1 MITLDTN
8 NFGGGSV
15 TLKDYQSGSLC
26 ILNGK
31 ITVDPTQSA
40 YLAASRLELDLPA
53 DFAMARSALSTAI
66 LVSNAPVY
74 RYGTVLKCWIE
85 NNKLCIEKLT
95 EWDAFG
101 NYDIHIQSAFVTRG
115 YRGAFSETI
124 TKSLTI
130 LNDPAMFQENE
141 YKYVETS
148 YYVFFVSTFIV
159 FPSYNTNGQGPFTLQ
174 LSGFA
179 TDVLVEIPLI
189 VQGTVTNPGQK
200 GSMLTTGTFENGNL
214 TFSFP
219 AGANDMG
226 GEYSF
231 FNFFAV
237 RG

>member
-1 MITLDTN
+1 MITVNTN

-15 TLKDYQSGSLC
+15 TLKDYQSSGLC

-53 DFAMARSALSTAI
+53 DFAMVRSALSTAI

-95 EWDAFG
+95 AWDAYG
-101 NYDIHIQSAFVTRG
+101 NFDIYINSAFVTRG
-115 YRGAFSETI
+115 YRGAFSGTA

-130 LNDPAMFQENE
+130 LNTDVFHFSQ
-141 YKYVETS
+141 YRYVEKDDF
-148 YYVFFVSTFIV
+148 VFFVSTFIV

-179 TDVLVEIPLI
+179 SDVLVEIPLI

-214 TFSFP
+214 TFSYP
-219 AGANDMG
+219 SGATDMG

>member
-15 TLKDYQSGSLC
+15 TLKDYQSDSLC
-26 ILNGK
+26 VLNGK
-31 ITVDPTQSA
+31 ITVDPTHSA
-40 YLAASRLELDLPA
+40 YLTAPRLELDLPA
-53 DFAMARSALSTAI
+53 DFAMVRSALSTAI
-66 LVSNAPVY
+66 LVSNASVY

-95 EWDAFG
+95 AWDTFG

-115 YRGAFSETI
+115 HRGGFSETA

-130 LNDPAMFQENE
+130 LNDPAVFRFNE
-141 YKYVETS
+141 YKYVETLH
-148 YYVFFVSTFIV
+148 YVFFVSTFIV
-159 FPSYNTNGQGPFTLQ
+159 FPSFNTNGQGPFTLQ

-179 TDVLVEIPLI
+179 TDVLVEIPVI
-189 VQGTVTNPGQK
+189 VQGQVTNSGQK

>member
-15 TLKDYQSGSLC
+15 TLKDYQSSDLC

-40 YLAASRLELDLPA
+40 YMGAIRLELDLPA

-95 EWDAFG
+95 AWDTHG
-101 NYDIHIQSAFVTRG
+101 SYEIYINSAFVTRG
-115 YRGAFSETI
+115 YRGAFSQTP
-124 TKSLTI
+124 TKALTI
-130 LNDPAMFQENE
+130 LNTGVFGFNQ
-141 YKYVETS
+141 YRYVEKDDF
-148 YYVFFVSTFIV
+148 VFFVASFIK
-159 FPSYNTNGQGPFTLQ
+159 FPDYNTQGQGPFTLE

-179 TDVLVEIPLI
+179 SDVLVEIPLI

-214 TFSFP
+214 TFSYP
-219 AGANDMG
+219 AGANGIG

>member
-1 MITLDTN
+1 MITLNTN

-15 TLKDYQSGSLC
+15 TIKDYQSGSLC
-26 ILNGK
+26 VLNGK

-40 YLAASRLELDLPA
+40 YMGATRLELDLPA
-53 DFAMARSALSTAI
+53 DFVMGRSALSTAI
-66 LVSNAPVY
+66 LVSNASIY
-74 RYGTVLKCWIE
+74 RFGTVLQCWIE

-95 EWDAFG
+95 EWDAYG

-115 YRGAFSETI
+115 YRGAFSQTP
-124 TKSLTI
+124 TKALTI
-130 LNDPAMFQENE
+130 LNTGVFGFNQ
-141 YKYVETS
+141 YRYVEKDDF
-148 YYVFFVSTFIV
+148 VFFVASFIK
-159 FPSYNTNGQGPFTLQ
+159 FPVYNTQGQGPFTLE

-179 TDVLVEIPLI
+179 SDVLVVIPLI

-214 TFSFP
+214 SFSYP
-219 AGANDMG
+219 AGATDMG
-226 GEYSF
+226 GEYAF